1 MSAGI
6 CIMNKHAIALAADS
20 AVTIGQHLAIHNSAN
35 KLFALSKVAP
45 VGAIIY
51 SNAELMNVPAELI
64 IKQYKEKHGN
74 KNFPTL
80 AHFVADFFSFLISN
94 KALFHFAQNEN
105 KLVSNIYQDLL
116 AGLNGDYQRM
126 IQNKISVVQRELTED
141 ELTEIQQNAVSA
153 TCDFVNSLPLIPN
166 FDVTTHIK
174 SKYTSE
180 IIAYIKNTFSWV
192 SDDQSN
198 TLCETVCSVYN
209 KQFFRNGYIGIAFAG
224 YGENDIFPCM
234 IHVHMSGIINDKI
247 RYIKKEQVEITESTP
262 SSISPLAQTDV
273 MQTFLFGIN
282 DSFINDIAKE
292 IPAQIQNSFNGIDD
306 SLFAPGKK
314 SEVQNSLNA
323 TTSSVINQIIQK
335 ARQQY
340 LFPITN
346 SIATLPIEELSL
358 LAESMINITSLRR
371 KVAIDNN
378 IGTVGG
384 PVDLAIISK
393 GEGFIWLKRKHYF
406 DPNLN
411 PQYMYSHYLPIRG
424 QQN

>member
-6 CIMNKHAIALAADS
+6 CIMNKHAVALAADS

-51 SNAELMNVPAELI
+51 ANAELMDIPAEII
-64 IKQYKEKHGN
+64 IKQYKEKCGN
-74 KNFPTL
+74 RNHPTL
-80 AHFVADFFSFLISN
+80 AHFVADFFQFLLTN
-94 KALFHFAQNEN
+94 KALFHFDQNE
-105 KLVSNIYQDLL
+105 KRLVRSIYMDLL
-116 AGLNGDYQRM
+116 GGLEIDYKHM
-126 IQNKISVVQRELTED
+126 IQHKINTVQRELTDD
-141 ELTEIQQNAVSA
+141 EIREIQQKAVFQTQDYVSNLQ
-153 TCDFVNSLPLIPN
+153 VIPN
-166 FDVTTHIK
+166 FDVTSYIK
-174 SKYTSE
+174 GKYTSD
-180 IIAYIKNTFSWV
+180 IISYINDSFPWV
-192 SDDQSN
+192 SDEQKVILFESI
-198 TLCETVCSVYN
+198 CSVYN

-234 IHVHMSGIINDKI
+234 IHIHMSGIINGKI
-247 RYIKKEQVEITESTP
+247 RYIKKENIEITETNP

-282 DSFINDIAKE
+282 DSFINDIARE
-292 IPAQIQNSFNGIDD
+292 IPLQIQNSFNSIDD
-306 SLFAPGKK
+306 SLFAHGKK
-314 SEVQNSLNA
+314 AEVQNSLN
-323 TTSSVINQIIQK
+323 TTTASVINQIIQK
-335 ARQQY
+335 AQQQY
-340 LFPITN
+340 LYPISS

-406 DPNLN
+406 DPTLN
-411 PQYMYSHYLPIRG
+411 PQYMYSHYIPMG
-424 QQN
+424 GNQT

>member
-45 VGAIIY
+45 VGVIIY
-51 SNAELMNVPAELI
+51 SNAELMHLPVEII
-64 IKQYKEKHGN
+64 IKQYKEKCGN
-74 KNFPTL
+74 KNYPTL
-80 AHFVADFFSFLISN
+80 AHFVADFFNFLISN
-94 KALFHFAQNEN
+94 KALFHFEQNE
-105 KLVSNIYQDLL
+105 KRYVKSLYCDLL

-126 IQNKISVVQRELTED
+126 VKNQISVVQRELTED
-141 ELTEIQQNAVSA
+141 ELKEIQQKAVTA
-153 TCDFVNSLPLIPN
+153 TCDFVNSHHSIPN
-166 FDVTTHIK
+166 FDVLSYIRAN
-174 SKYTSE
+174 YFSE
-180 IIAYIKNTFSWV
+180 ISTYIQDTFPWV
-192 SDDQSN
+192 TTEQMNS
-198 TLCETVCSVYN
+198 LCESVCIAYN
-209 KQFFRNGYIGIAFAG
+209 KQFFRNGYVGIAFAG

-234 IHVHMSGIINDKI
+234 IHIHISGIINGQI

-273 MQTFLFGIN
+273 METFLFGIN
-282 DSFINDIAKE
+282 DSFINDIARE
-292 IPAQIQNSFNGIDD
+292 IPAQIQSAFNSIDD
-306 SLFAPGKK
+306 SLVAPGRK
-314 SEVQNSLNA
+314 SEVQNSLN
-323 TTSSVINQIIQK
+323 TTASSVVDQIIQK
-335 ARQQY
+335 ARKQY
-340 LFPITN
+340 LFPITD

-406 DPNLN
+406 KSELN
-411 PQYMYSHYLPIRG
+411 PQYIYSHYLPIKEEEH
-424 QQN
+424 

>member
-6 CIMNKHAIALAADS
+6 CIMNKHAVALAADS

-51 SNAELMNVPAELI
+51 ANADLMNIPAEII
-64 IKQYKEKHGN
+64 IKQYKEKCGN
-74 KNFPTL
+74 RNHPTL
-80 AHFVADFFSFLISN
+80 AHFVADFFQFLLTN
-94 KALFHFAQNEN
+94 KALFHFDQNE
-105 KLVSNIYQDLL
+105 KRLVRSIYMDLL
-116 AGLNGDYQRM
+116 GGLEIDYKHM
-126 IQNKISVVQRELTED
+126 IQHKINTVQRELTDD
-141 ELTEIQQNAVSA
+141 EIREIQQKAVFQTQDYVSNLQ
-153 TCDFVNSLPLIPN
+153 VIPN
-166 FDVTTHIK
+166 FDVTSYIK
-174 SKYTSE
+174 GKYTSD
-180 IIAYIKNTFSWV
+180 IISYITNSFPWV
-192 SDDQSN
+192 SDEQKVILFESI
-198 TLCETVCSVYN
+198 CSVYN

-234 IHVHMSGIINDKI
+234 IHIHMSGIINGKI
-247 RYIKKEQVEITESTP
+247 RYIKKENIEITETNP

-282 DSFINDIAKE
+282 DSFINDIARE
-292 IPAQIQNSFNGIDD
+292 IPLQIQNSFNSIDD
-306 SLFAPGKK
+306 SLFAHGKK
-314 SEVQNSLNA
+314 AEVQNSLN
-323 TTSSVINQIIQK
+323 TTTASVINQIIQK
-335 ARQQY
+335 AQQQY
-340 LFPITN
+340 LYPISN

-406 DPNLN
+406 DPTLN
-411 PQYMYSHYLPIRG
+411 PQYMYSHYIPKG
-424 QQN
+424 GNQT

>member
-292 IPAQIQNSFNGIDD
+292 IPAQIQNHQF
-306 SLFAPGKK
+306 
-314 SEVQNSLNA
+314 
-323 TTSSVINQIIQK
+323 
-335 ARQQY
+335 
-340 LFPITN
+340 
-346 SIATLPIEELSL
+346 
-358 LAESMINITSLRR
+358 
-371 KVAIDNN
+371 
-378 IGTVGG
+378 
-384 PVDLAIISK
+384 
-393 GEGFIWLKRKHYF
+393 H
-406 DPNLN
+406 
-411 PQYMYSHYLPIRG
+411 
-424 QQN
+424 

>member
-6 CIMNKHAIALAADS
+6 CIMNKHAVALAADS

-51 SNAELMNVPAELI
+51 ANAELMDIPAEII
-64 IKQYKEKHGN
+64 IKQYKEKCGN
-74 KNFPTL
+74 RNHPTL
-80 AHFVADFFSFLISN
+80 AHFVADFFQFLLTN
-94 KALFHFAQNEN
+94 KALFHFDQNE
-105 KLVSNIYQDLL
+105 KRLVRSIYIDLL
-116 AGLNGDYQRM
+116 DGLDVDYKRM
-126 IQNKISVVQRELTED
+126 IQHKINTVQRELTDD
-141 ELTEIQQNAVSA
+141 ELREIQQRAVSQ
-153 TCDFVNSLPLIPN
+153 TQDYVSNLQVIPN
-166 FDVTTHIK
+166 FDVTSYIK
-174 SKYTSE
+174 GKYTSD
-180 IIAYIKNTFSWV
+180 IISYITNSFPWV
-192 SDDQSN
+192 SDEQKVILFESI
-198 TLCETVCSVYN
+198 CSVYN

-234 IHVHMSGIINDKI
+234 IHIHMSGIINGKI
-247 RYIKKEQVEITESTP
+247 RYIKKENIEITETNP

-282 DSFINDIAKE
+282 DSFINDIARE
-292 IPAQIQNSFNGIDD
+292 IPLQIQNSFNSIDD
-306 SLFAPGKK
+306 SLFAHGKK
-314 SEVQNSLNA
+314 AEVQNSLN
-323 TTSSVINQIIQK
+323 TTTASVINQIIQK
-335 ARQQY
+335 AQQQY
-340 LFPITN
+340 LYPISN

-406 DPNLN
+406 DPTLN
-411 PQYMYSHYLPIRG
+411 PQYMYSHYIPMG
-424 QQN
+424 GNQT

>member
-1 MSAGI
+1 MG
-6 CIMNKHAIALAADS
+6 
-20 AVTIGQHLAIHNSAN
+20 
-35 KLFALSKVAP
+35 LS
-45 VGAIIY
+45 
-51 SNAELMNVPAELI
+51 
-64 IKQYKEKHGN
+64 
-74 KNFPTL
+74 
-80 AHFVADFFSFLISN
+80 
-94 KALFHFAQNEN
+94 
-105 KLVSNIYQDLL
+105 
-116 AGLNGDYQRM
+116 
-126 IQNKISVVQRELTED
+126 
-141 ELTEIQQNAVSA
+141 
-153 TCDFVNSLPLIPN
+153 N

-424 QQN
+424 DQN